1 MISAAQFQK
10 ESTFFA
16 KGHKNPIAGDL
27 QTLLN
32 AYESGTT
39 TPNRKLKLLVMMY
52 FLCQE
57 YFRSKDKTKKTF
69 DPASHPK
76 NKVVRLM
83 RDIEQEFASAAF
95 NAQLQAKAQGEHYK
109 GGQLARAASAQG
121 TELHGQYKTELLAPQ
136 KNLINKLQ
144 LNTPMKS
151 FGMSALYQVI
161 EQEFQEQGMQAQAAA
176 TAAHAAVAQ
185 MTLPEV
191 LRKIHSI
198 WSRDA
203 HLGVP
208 QFNFYNAAQ
217 RQAYAAV
224 CTGGVI
230 ACNGKNPYSSQRY
243 GRDDKVMYVL
253 DTANHLYIAD
263 GLRVGDGS
271 FNHSSMLAGAP
282 VLCAGE
288 VMVNAAGRLI
298 YIDNNSGHYKP
309 NTDALISAVRFLMQH
324 WGLHP
329 STFQVYNKVTDHT
342 QAGDRFWQRPDA
354 RRFVMGGAR
363 H

>member
-1 MISAAQFQK
+1 MISARQFQS

-16 KGHKNPIAGDL
+16 KGHKNPIAEDL

-32 AYESGTT
+32 AYESGAT

-57 YFRSKDKTKKTF
+57 YFRSKDKTNKAF

-83 RDIEQEFASAAF
+83 NDIEREFVSATF
-95 NAQLQAKAQGEHYK
+95 NAQLQAKAHGEHYK
-109 GGQLARAASAQG
+109 NGQLVRPASNNG
-121 TELHGQYKTELLAPQ
+121 TALSGLYKTELIAPQ
-136 KNLINKLQ
+136 KKLIEKMQ
-144 LNTPMKS
+144 LSTPMKS
-151 FGMSALYQVI
+151 FGMSILYQVI
-161 EQEFQEQGMQAQAAA
+161 EQEYQMQGMQMQQAA

-185 MTLPEV
+185 MTLPEI
-191 LRKIHSI
+191 LLKIHSI
-198 WSRDA
+198 WERDA
-203 HLGVP
+203 HLGAP
-208 QFNFYNAAQ
+208 QFKFYNAAQ
-217 RQAYAAV
+217 RLAYEAA

-230 ACNGKNPYSSQRY
+230 ACNGKNPYTTQ
-243 GRDDKVMYVL
+243 GRTVMYVL

-263 GLRVGDGS
+263 GIRVGDGS

-288 VMVNAAGRLI
+288 VGVSPAGRLT

-309 NTDALISAVRFLMQH
+309 DTNALVGAVRFLMQH

-329 STFQVYNKVTDHT
+329 NTFQVYNKVTDHT
-342 QAGDRFWQRPDA
+342 QPGDQFWQRPDA
-354 RRFVMGGAR
+354 RRFVMGGGR
-363 H
+363 R

>member
-1 MISAAQFQK
+1 MITAKQFQK

-16 KGHKNPIAGDL
+16 KGHKNPIAEDL

-39 TPNRKLKLLVMMY
+39 TPNRRMKLLVMMY

-57 YFRSKDKTKKTF
+57 YFRSKDKTNKPF
-69 DPASHPK
+69 DPSSHPK

-83 RDIEQEFASAAF
+83 HDIEQEFASATF
-95 NAQLQAKAQGEHYK
+95 SAQLHAKAHGEHYK
-109 GGQLARAASAQG
+109 NGQLVRPASNNG
-121 TELHGQYKTELLAPQ
+121 TALSGLYKTELIAPQ
-136 KNLINKLQ
+136 QNLIDKMQ
-144 LNTPMKS
+144 LRTPMKS
-151 FGMSALYQVI
+151 FGMSILYQVI
-161 EQEFQEQGMQAQAAA
+161 EQEYQMQGMQMKQAE

-185 MTLPEV
+185 MTLPEI
-191 LRKIHSI
+191 LLKIHSI
-198 WSRDA
+198 WERDA
-203 HLGVP
+203 QLGAP
-208 QFNFYNAAQ
+208 QFKFYNAAQ
-217 RQAYAAV
+217 RVGYEAT

-230 ACNGKNPYSSQRY
+230 ACNGQTPYSTK
-243 GRDDKVMYVL
+243 GRTVMYVL

-263 GLRVGDGS
+263 GIRVGNGS

-288 VMVNAAGRLI
+288 VKVSDAGHLT

-309 NTDALISAVRFLMQH
+309 DTTALLGAVRFLMQF

-342 QAGDRFWQRPDA
+342 QQGDQFRQRPEA
-354 RRFVMGGAR
+354 RRFVMGGGR